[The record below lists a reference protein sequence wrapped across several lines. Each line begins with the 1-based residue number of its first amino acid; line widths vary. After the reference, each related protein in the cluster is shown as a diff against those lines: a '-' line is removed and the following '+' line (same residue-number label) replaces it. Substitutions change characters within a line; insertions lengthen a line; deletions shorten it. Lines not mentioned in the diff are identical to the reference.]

1 MLGSLSR
8 IFRFA
13 VRRVPWNLTSRQ
25 LVAAA
30 IPVQDKLADCCAAW
44 RPRGWTQ
51 AAVPSPDLRG
61 GNLASAWHD
70 PYTRIGYWAEYW
82 RRCMNV
88 LAGGS
93 VAKLLSIFVLSSAL
107 AFSGSCSAPQAVS
120 RPQFTAMPLLGQGGE
135 EANYV
140 TILGPVTGTGSKT
153 FTIMA
158 RTGISAW
165 LGCIGK
171 GLVWLRSPAGSFAA
185 ACDDGGVWGGGQTQP
200 THLRAGQKITVRVIA
215 ALTTRWELRIDG
227 TPQAS

>member
-1 MLGSLSR
+1 
-8 IFRFA
+8 
-13 VRRVPWNLTSRQ
+13 
-25 LVAAA
+25 
-30 IPVQDKLADCCAAW
+30 
-44 RPRGWTQ
+44 
-51 AAVPSPDLRG
+51 
-61 GNLASAWHD
+61 
-70 PYTRIGYWAEYW
+70 
-82 RRCMNV
+82 MNV

-93 VAKLLSIFVLSSAL
+93 VPKLLLIFMLSSAL
-107 AFSGSCSAPQAVS
+107 AFSSSCSAPHAVS

-185 ACDDGGVWGGGQTQP
+185 ACDDGGVWGGVKP
-200 THLRAGQKITVRVIA
+200 SP
-215 ALTTRWELRIDG
+215 RICG
-227 TPQAS
+227 PGRKSRCASSLH